1 MALFYYSYI
10 CKLSEEKQKE
20 NFNPVSDRERMR
32 AQLNETHQWP
42 CEFMF
47 KFIVPRGNENQA
59 ALRAIFGLKA
69 KMKMRESSTGKYK
82 SFTILDSVK
91 NADAVFD
98 RYEAAAKIP
107 GVIAL

>member
-1 MALFYYSYI
+1 M
-10 CKLSEEKQKE
+10 SEEKQKE
-20 NFNPVSDRERMR
+20 NSNPVSDRERMR
-32 AQLNETHQWP
+32 AQLNESHKWP

-47 KFIVPRGNENQA
+47 KFIVPKGNENEA
-59 ALRAIFGLKA
+59 ALRAIFGLTS

-107 GVIAL
+107 GIIAL